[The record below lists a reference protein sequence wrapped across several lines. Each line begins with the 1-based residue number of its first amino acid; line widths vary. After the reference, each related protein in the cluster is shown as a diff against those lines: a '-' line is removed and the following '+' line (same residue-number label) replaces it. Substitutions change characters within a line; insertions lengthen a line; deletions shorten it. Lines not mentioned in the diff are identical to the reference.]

1 MKMTT
6 TNYIFLCFDDF
17 FAEILLLGED
27 GVGRETVLD
36 VTSSSVTSNCVIQK
50 HIQST
55 ILILDFY

>member
-17 FAEILLLGED
+17 FAEILLLEED